1 MSIVLMSQLSPED
14 LAFLGNNLHPPRHR
28 RRVRPDERANR
39 RILSGVN
46 RSLAALRERVD
57 QLYPIVARP
66 ASARRK
72 MAS

>member
-1 MSIVLMSQLSPED
+1 MSQLSPED
-14 LAFLGNNLHPPRHR
+14 LALLGNNINPLRRPRHAS
-28 RRVRPDERANR
+28 PDERANR